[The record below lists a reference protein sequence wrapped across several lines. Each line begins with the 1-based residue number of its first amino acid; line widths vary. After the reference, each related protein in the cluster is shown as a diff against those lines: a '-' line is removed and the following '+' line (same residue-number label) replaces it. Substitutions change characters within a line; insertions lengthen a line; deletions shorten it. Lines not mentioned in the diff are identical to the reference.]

1 MKLRPRIRVFKKI
14 RLAPGQWQFVSLPR
28 KGNTWIWDPRPG
40 TYYLEWWEGPQ
51 RRRVSAGTTPAEVL
65 NAVRQKQHELAG
77 QAVLGDLESDA
88 NAVPETYAANLRGAA
103 FAQAP
108 ARGEPRPLAVA
119 PSYAGQRMLIGTPLR
134 QAVAEFLEHIQIHS
148 PEKPATLVRY
158 RCAMEHFLRLVGHR
172 RYVEAV
178 TRNDIEHYKQARMHE
193 PAGLKRKPT
202 TVRPSTVNFE
212 LGVVRRF
219 YNFLRRELG
228 LEVENP
234 CEGFRP
240 LRDAVT
246 MGRPRRPVYSNEE
259 LERLFAHCNG
269 EDRLAFQTLLMTG
282 LRKNELCWLTWD
294 DVVLEPGR
302 ECVVVRAKP
311 GFTPKDY
318 EQREVPL
325 PPALAE
331 ALRRLKRRDVFVFP
345 ARSGGLERHLLRR
358 LKQAAKRAG
367 VEGATL
373 HRFRHTYATRLLENG
388 ADVVTVQRLLGHSD
402 LETTQQ
408 YLNPDVER
416 KRVAV
421 LRLERVMPVWN
432 IPVSD
437 KAAQG
442 EERSSDASQQPQPTS
457 N

>member
-1 MKLRPRIRVFKKI
+1 
-14 RLAPGQWQFVSLPR
+14 
-28 KGNTWIWDPRPG
+28 
-40 TYYLEWWEGPQ
+40 
-51 RRRVSAGTTPAEVL
+51 
-65 NAVRQKQHELAG
+65 
-77 QAVLGDLESDA
+77 
-88 NAVPETYAANLRGAA
+88 
-103 FAQAP
+103 
-108 ARGEPRPLAVA
+108 
-119 PSYAGQRMLIGTPLR
+119 
-134 QAVAEFLEHIQIHS
+134 
-148 PEKPATLVRY
+148 
-158 RCAMEHFLRLVGHR
+158 
-172 RYVEAV
+172 
-178 TRNDIEHYKQARMHE
+178 
-193 PAGLKRKPT
+193 
-202 TVRPSTVNFE
+202 
-212 LGVVRRF
+212 
-219 YNFLRRELG
+219 
-228 LEVENP
+228 
-234 CEGFRP
+234 
-240 LRDAVT
+240 
-246 MGRPRRPVYSNEE
+246 
-259 LERLFAHCNG
+259 LERLFAHCSG

-282 LRKNELCWLTWD
+282 LRESELCWLTWD

-358 LKQAAKRAG
+358 LKQAARRAG

-437 KAAQG
+437 KVAQG
-442 EERSSDASQQPQPTS
+442 EERSGDTSQQPQPTT

>member
-1 MKLRPRIRVFKKI
+1 
-14 RLAPGQWQFVSLPR
+14 
-28 KGNTWIWDPRPG
+28 
-40 TYYLEWWEGPQ
+40 
-51 RRRVSAGTTPAEVL
+51 
-65 NAVRQKQHELAG
+65 
-77 QAVLGDLESDA
+77 
-88 NAVPETYAANLRGAA
+88 
-103 FAQAP
+103 
-108 ARGEPRPLAVA
+108 
-119 PSYAGQRMLIGTPLR
+119 MLIGTPLR

-158 RCAMEHFLRLVGHR
+158 RGVMEHFLRLVGHR

-178 TRNDIEHYKQARMHE
+178 TRNDIEHYKQARVHE

-228 LEVENP
+228 LEIENP

-246 MGRPRRPVYSNEE
+246 MGHGRRPVYSNEE
-259 LERLFAHCNG
+259 LERLFAHCSG
-269 EDRLAFQTLLMTG
+269 EDWLAFQTLLMTG
-282 LRKNELCWLTWD
+282 LRESELCWLTWD

-302 ECVVVRAKP
+302 ECVLVRAKP

-416 KRVAV
+416 KRAAV
-421 LRLERVMPVWN
+421 LRLERVMPVWR
-432 IPVSD
+432 IPASD
-437 KAAQG
+437 KVAQG
-442 EERSSDASQQPQPTS
+442 KERSGDTSQQPQAKRTERGHCRVPNTAYGRCHGLAVHGS
-457 N
+457 PPHAEDTR